1 MEGRASMKN
10 AMKNDWFEDD
20 ARQLVNSLGD
30 ETKLTVNQV
39 SVITGVWRISPF
51 KGFPCCSAVSHVS
64 DIC

>member
-1 MEGRASMKN
+1 MEGRASVKIST
-10 AMKNDWFEDD
+10 KNDCYKDD
-20 ARQLVNSLGD
+20 ARKLVNSLGD